1 VLKQISVRA
10 NLAGENRRGGE
21 RGEAGHLSL
30 DVRIAR
36 RLALLRA
43 QRGWSLDAL
52 AARTG
57 ISRAS
62 LSRLERGELS
72 PTASMLGA
80 LCTQYGWTL
89 SRLMAEA
96 ESGPPSVVRGPG
108 QVTWK
113 NPASGY
119 LRRIISPP
127 HPNLRGELVEVSLP
141 AGVGLLRC
149 FSGDRP
155 GASPLDARRESGY
168 RNRRNLLSGRERRL
182 RNVVCSA
189 ALPASN
195 AGASGGPGTW

>member
-1 VLKQISVRA
+1 MRA
-10 NLAGENRRGGE
+10 SIAADNRRGGE
-21 RGEAGHLSL
+21 RGDPGSTPL
-30 DVRIAR
+30 DLRIAR

-43 QRGWSLDAL
+43 ERGWSLDTL

-96 ESGPPSVVRGPG
+96 ESGPPSVVRGSA
-108 QVTWK
+108 QVAWK
-113 NPASGY
+113 DPASGY

-127 HPNLRGELVEVSLP
+127 HPKLRGELVEVSLP
-141 AGVGLLRC
+141 AGASVAY
-149 FSGDRP
+149 D
-155 GASPLDARRESGY
+155 ASPVPGLEHHLWMLQGSVNIEIEGTSFRVEKGDCVRYVLAGPSRFECQRKRPARY
-168 RNRRNLLSGRERRL
+168 L
-182 RNVVCSA
+182 V
-189 ALPASN
+189 ALVHP
-195 AGASGGPGTW
+195 